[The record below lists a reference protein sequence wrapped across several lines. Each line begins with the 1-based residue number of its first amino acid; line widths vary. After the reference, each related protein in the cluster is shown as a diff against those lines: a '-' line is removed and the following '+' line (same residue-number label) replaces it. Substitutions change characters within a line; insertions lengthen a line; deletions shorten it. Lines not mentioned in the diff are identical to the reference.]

1 MRISDWSSDVCSSDL
16 LAAISRTLGDP
27 DAAIEQ
33 VRAAARVN
41 ERRDDASLDDRVFTQ
56 LSLGGALY
64 SRDPTAAEQVFREVL
79 QQIRGTELEGGSRRL
94 SALGGVVATRD
105 QQDKTDAEPPSRSE
119 ERSEGTE
126 RVRTG

>member
-64 SRDPTAAEQVFREVL
+64 SRDPKAAEQVFREVL
-79 QQIRGTELEGGSRRL
+79 QQIRGTELEGGSRHL
-94 SALGGVVATRD
+94 SALGGIVEIGRASCR
-105 QQDKTDAEPPSRSE
+105 
-119 ERSEGTE
+119 E
-126 RVRTG
+126 RVCKYE